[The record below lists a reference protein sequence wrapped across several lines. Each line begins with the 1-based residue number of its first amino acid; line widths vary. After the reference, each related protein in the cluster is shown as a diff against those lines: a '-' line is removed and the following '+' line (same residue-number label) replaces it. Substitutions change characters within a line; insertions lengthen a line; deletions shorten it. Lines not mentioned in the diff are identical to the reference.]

1 MALDKTAPER
11 LRLERGP
18 DEGKYR
24 QRGGS
29 RRWLWYV
36 LGAVAV
42 LAAVLAWRAFHSAV
56 PVQPAITGL
65 ARIRRGMTNATSRG

>member
-24 QRGGS
+24 QRRGAQRFRLRGG
-29 RRWLWYV
+29 
-36 LGAVAV
+36 APA
-42 LAAVLAWRAFHSAV
+42 
-56 PVQPAITGL
+56 VQPAITGL
-65 ARIRRGMTNATSRG
+65 ARIRRGMTNATLRW